1 MKNRRFVIGAFLLV
15 AVLCLGV
22 GFAALQQTLTVSGTL
37 SYDPADAEA
46 AFDEDV
52 YFTGAPTVTGNAQ
65 VMSSIIA
72 EINAIDNDNLII
84 TVAKDAFSSA
94 GQSVTV
100 TATVKNDSTDDIEV
114 SFDASF
120 TQPSA
125 SFTVAPSAAT
135 TITAGGEGT
144 VTITITLTDTS
155 VVVADAAIS
164 MNIIAQSA
172 N

>member
-37 SYDPADAEA
+37 SYDPADAEV

-52 YFTGAPTVTGNAQ
+52 YFTGTPTVTGNAQ
-65 VMSSIIA
+65 VMASITA
-72 EINAIDNDNLII
+72 EIDGSDNDKLEI
-84 TVAKDAFSSA
+84 TVAKDAFTSA

-100 TATVKNDSTDDIEV
+100 TATVKNDSTDDVVV
-114 SFDASF
+114 SFDPSF
-120 TQPSA
+120 AQPSA
-125 SFTVAPSAAT
+125 SFEVVPSAST

-144 VTITITLTDTS
+144 VTITITLIDTDD
-155 VVVADAAIS
+155 VVNAAAIN
-164 MNIIAQSA
+164 MTIIAQSA

>member
-37 SYDPADAEA
+37 SYDPADAEV

-52 YFTGAPTVTGNAQ
+52 YFTGTPTVTGNAQ
-65 VMSSIIA
+65 VMASITA
-72 EINAIDNDNLII
+72 EIDGSDNDKLEI
-84 TVAKDAFSSA
+84 TVAKDAFTSA

-100 TATVKNDSTDDIEV
+100 TATVKNDSTDDVEV
-114 SFDASF
+114 SFDSF

-125 SFTVAPSAAT
+125 SFEVVPSAAT

-144 VTITITLTDTS
+144 VTITITLKDTS
-155 VVVADAAIS
+155 TVVTDAAIN
-164 MNIIAQSA
+164 MTITAQSA